1 MLGHINFITCLL
13 LLLFIFI
20 FIFIFLKKKKKE
32 EEKKQ
37 AVIKG
42 LIKLVHV
49 IKQEV
54 ETGKH

>member
-1 MLGHINFITCLL
+1 MLGHINFIRCLL
-13 LLLFIFI
+13 F
-20 FIFIFLKKKKKE
+20 FIFIFLKKKK
-32 EEKKQ
+32 EKKQ

-54 ETGKH
+54 ETEKH

>member
-13 LLLFIFI
+13 LLLFI